1 MGLLVEELSKRNV
14 ALPEPRLT
22 RSAGAGTVLP
32 LYFVGLY
39 RYASLATPIRMP
51 PDKARRFS

>member
-1 MGLLVEELSKRNV
+1 MGLLLEELSKRNV

-22 RSAGAGTVLP
+22 RSAGTVLP

-39 RYASLATPIRMP
+39 RYASLATPISMP

>member
-1 MGLLVEELSKRNV
+1 MGLLVEELSKRNM

-22 RSAGAGTVLP
+22 RSAGTGTVLP

-39 RYASLATPIRMP
+39 RYASLVTPISTP